1 MHRALLSWSLT
12 RASAP
17 GGEAFAARSLQ
28 RLQRAIPRTE
38 RGAALASELATDER
52 WAARYLAARVL
63 ARMAPDLVPADAA
76 WERLVA
82 LARDDRRAVREGASY
97 GFAELVVRVPPAA
110 EWLERLLTDGA
121 ADSTA
126 RRAALRSL
134 VVLAVEPETAELG
147 ARLLGGAARGDER
160 LARAVG
166 AVILGRG
173 IAARDPERAMQIIRE
188 WLASG
193 DPVLRAQAER
203 ALRGPLSTRA
213 RTRTTATAG
222 AR

>member
-17 GGEAFAARSLQ
+17 GGEAFAARSLP
-28 RLQRAIPRTE
+28 RLQRAVPRTE
-38 RGAALASELATDER
+38 RGAALASALSTDER

-82 LARDDRRAVREGASY
+82 LARDDHRAVREGASY

-110 EWLERLLTDGA
+110 ERLERLLTDGA

-134 VVLAVEPETAELG
+134 VVLAVQPETAELG
-147 ARLLGGAARGDER
+147 ARLLRSTARGHER
-160 LARAVG
+160 LARGVG

-173 IAARDPERAMQIIRE
+173 IAARDPERAMQIVRD

-203 ALRGPLSTRA
+203 ALRGPLSTRG
-213 RTRTTATAG
+213 RTRTAATAG